1 MTGQLGLIAFVVWRE
16 SVEALLVVG
25 VLNAWLVHKAVGVDT
40 GRARL
45 FLWGGVAGGLAVAC
59 AFAFALVGFED
70 LFGEEGQDYFQIVM
84 VFLAAALILQMVVWM
99 RRHGAGLKTELET
112 GLSTAS
118 QRQNWWGVA
127 FLALA
132 AVAREGSETVVFLY
146 GTVTSLAG
154 SALLA
159 AVGASLLG
167 LILAIATYGLLQLGG
182 KLLSWRLFF
191 RLTEIMLLF
200 LAASMV
206 VTGVDRLVGLDIV
219 PLLSRPLWDTS
230 ALLDDTR
237 PLGGILAALTGYRAR
252 PDLTQIAAF
261 ALFWLVAWVA
271 CRPATRPARPVA

>member
-25 VLNAWLVHKAVGVDT
+25 VLNAWLVHKATGVDT

-59 AFAFALVGFED
+59 AFAAALVGFED

-84 VFLAAALILQMVVWM
+84 VFLAAVLILQMVVWM

-112 GLSTAS
+112 GLSAAS

-154 SALLA
+154 SALIA
-159 AVGASLLG
+159 AIGASLLG
-167 LILAIATYGLLQLGG
+167 LVLAIATYGLLQLGG
-182 KLLSWRLFF
+182 RLLSWRLFF

-200 LAASMV
+200 LAAAMV

-261 ALFWLVAWVA
+261 ALFWLVAWLA
-271 CRPATRPARPVA
+271 CRPAARPARPAA